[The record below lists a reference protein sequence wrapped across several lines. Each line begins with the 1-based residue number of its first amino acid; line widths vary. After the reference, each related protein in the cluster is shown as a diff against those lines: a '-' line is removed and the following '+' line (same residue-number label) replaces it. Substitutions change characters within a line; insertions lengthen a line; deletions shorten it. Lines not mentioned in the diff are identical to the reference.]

1 MSERSYTV
9 GWDVTGYD
17 FLNEPGH
24 DLHNLEAEI
33 AAEGIQIN
41 GLGTEG
47 PSMDDPP
54 DWPTLLFTYNAS
66 VPADRIELP
75 EAARPIVERHKP
87 A

>member
-1 MSERSYTV
+1 MSEAPYTV

-17 FLNEPGH
+17 FLSEPTH
-24 DLHNLEAEI
+24 DLHNLEEEI
-33 AAEGIQIN
+33 EAEGIDIN

-47 PSMDDPP
+47 PSLDDPP
-54 DWPTLLFTYNAS
+54 DWPTLLFTYDNN
-66 VPADRIELP
+66 VPGNRIELP